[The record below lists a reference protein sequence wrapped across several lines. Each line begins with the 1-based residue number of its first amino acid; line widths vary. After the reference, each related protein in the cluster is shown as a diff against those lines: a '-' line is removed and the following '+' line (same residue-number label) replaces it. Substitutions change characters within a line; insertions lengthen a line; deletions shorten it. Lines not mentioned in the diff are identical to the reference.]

1 MPVAAVYKGERTKE
15 VNPVEDAEITKLYFQ
30 RDEKAITATMEK
42 YGGYCTAIARNI
54 LRDEEDALE
63 CVNDTYFKA
72 WHTMP
77 PQYPKILATF
87 LGKITRNLSINRYL
101 YNKALKRGAGF
112 TPAPL
117 DELAEIISGD
127 QKVDEALDK
136 AELVKTINN
145 FLSMLSSEKR
155 GIFICRY
162 WYFDSVSEI
171 AKRYNRSENSVSV
184 ILNRTRNKLKSYLEE
199 RGFTL

>member
-1 MPVAAVYKGERTKE
+1 MG
-15 VNPVEDAEITKLYFQ
+15 DAEIIKLYFQ

-42 YGGYCTAIARNI
+42 YGGYCITIARNI

-77 PQYPKILATF
+77 PQYPKILSAF

-117 DELAEIISGD
+117 EELAEIISGD
-127 QKVDEALDK
+127 QTVDEALDK
-136 AELVKTINN
+136 AEPLKSIND
-145 FLSMLSSEKR
+145 FLSELSREKR

-184 ILNRTRNKLKSYLEE
+184 ILNRTRNKLKNYLEE